1 MFYDPIDKKFHS
13 NDKDKTSLKSLT
25 INYKSNLDYYSATFS
40 MDAININEIYKIE
53 QPQLYNIL
61 EIRESFIKEFS
72 FLNIEDYDNI
82 LKQISTIMEIKDFLI
97 LKHKIKFI
105 KEIKIPPAL
114 NIVFLYKKK
123 DKGFLGEKTVY
134 DNNNNYNMVKYYD
147 LEQKKEINNFYNL
160 LDENFEYIYSLE
172 IKKIIKR
179 NYNRAKSNWSQLIN

>member
-1 MFYDPIDKKFHS
+1 
-13 NDKDKTSLKSLT
+13 
-25 INYKSNLDYYSATFS
+25 

-53 QPQLYNIL
+53 EPQAYNIL
-61 EIRESFIKEFS
+61 EIRDSFIKDFS
-72 FLNIEDYDNI
+72 FLNIGDYNNI
-82 LKQISTIMEIKDFLI
+82 LEQISKIMEIKDFLI